1 MLSASD
7 ELAEVVQAGG
17 FDCSYIADVVVDG
30 ETVLEGVPLVSAQL
44 DWNAERQ
51 VFAQGTCVLAYSDE
65 EGRTVVPDTIAD
77 WLTPYATSL
86 VISMVVTTRSGFS
99 ETILRGVLRI
109 TGVGDPQERWVT
121 VNGTPVALGSS
132 VRLRLADEFDRVAS
146 EPFPVPT
153 APASTDSTWA
163 EIQRL
168 TGLAVRREVD
178 DVAIPRDLA
187 YDLSRIETV
196 FGLGRLLGG
205 RPYVTAPGSVAILTD
220 EWPAES
226 PPIVVGETGR
236 VVPADPAEWTANGI
250 YNEIVVL
257 SHDDSQQ
264 GVLGR
269 ARIAEGPLRY
279 GGPFGRRPKIVRD
292 DQVTTEAGAVALAER
307 LLPNFSTR
315 PSRRFTIQTLPDPRR
330 EVGDVVP
337 FTRENG
343 KEHVG
348 RIVDLVLA
356 APGVMTVLVEVP
368 SE

>member
-1 MLSASD
+1 M
-7 ELAEVVQAGG
+7 
-17 FDCSYIADVVVDG
+17 
-30 ETVLEGVPLVSAQL
+30 
-44 DWNAERQ
+44 
-51 VFAQGTCVLAYSDE
+51 
-65 EGRTVVPDTIAD
+65 
-77 WLTPYATSL
+77 
-86 VISMVVTTRSGFS
+86 
-99 ETILRGVLRI
+99 
-109 TGVGDPQERWVT
+109 
-121 VNGTPVALGSS
+121 
-132 VRLRLADEFDRVAS
+132 
-146 EPFPVPT
+146 PT

-168 TGLAVRREVD
+168 TGLAVRREGD